1 MLLAKNK
8 KANYDFFVEEKIEA
22 GIELRGTEVKSA
34 KEGKVSLKES
44 FVRIIKNE
52 IFIMNMHITNYK
64 FGNINNSNE
73 TRVRKLLL
81 NKNEIKKIQSKIK
94 EHGYTIVPIEIYKK
108 NHLIKLKIGIACG
121 KKKYDKREI
130 LKKKEIDKKVKQEL
144 KKSF

>member
-81 NKNEIKKIQSKIK
+81 NKNEIKKIQTKIK

-108 NHLIKLKIGIACG
+108 NQLIKLKIGIARG

-130 LKKKEIDKKVKQEL
+130 LKKKEINKKVKQEL